1 MPEVLQETAPKDLY
15 ASKMGT
21 AEVKLLCRFKTKEK
35 NGIIVMSQ
43 DYITSNVFEK
53 EFIYNCLCVRKISF
67 FSYAYTFRIECNIIF
82 DVTFRYVTFSV

>member
-21 AEVKLLCRFKTKEK
+21 AEVKLLCRFKK

-43 DYITSNVFEK
+43 DHITSNVFEK
-53 EFIYNCLCVRKISF
+53 ECIYDCLCVRKISF
-67 FSYAYTFRIECNIIF
+67 FSFAYTFRIQCNIIF

>member
-21 AEVKLLCRFKTKEK
+21 AEVKLLCRFKK

-43 DYITSNVFEK
+43 DHITSNVFEK
-53 EFIYNCLCVRKISF
+53 
-67 FSYAYTFRIECNIIF
+67 
-82 DVTFRYVTFSV
+82 

>member
-21 AEVKLLCRFKTKEK
+21 AEVKLLCRFKK
-35 NGIIVMSQ
+35 NGVIVMSQ

-53 EFIYNCLCVRKISF
+53 ECIYNCLCVRKISF
-67 FSYAYTFRIECNIIF
+67 FSFAYTFRIQCNIIF